1 MSVVTSSA
9 KANPVTQ
16 STNRIAWLVSR
27 WPIYKELTKPRI
39 VTMVL
44 VATGVGFI
52 AGSHMATQ
60 PLIFLATMLGTAS
73 FAGSASVMNQVMERR
88 RDARM
93 KRTLNRPLP
102 SGRIDHIEA
111 TLWGLF
117 LLALGTIL
125 LISFVNMAS
134 FGCALATW
142 VLYLAAYTPL
152 KPISTINTVVGAIPG
167 ALPPVIGWAGATGK
181 IGVEAIAL
189 FLILFLWQFPHFLA
203 IAWLYRADYRRGGY
217 RMITLRDRTG
227 LMTGMQALGY
237 ATVLIP
243 VSILPVQI
251 RMAGSVYLIAA
262 LVLSLFYWIRA
273 LEFARNRN
281 DFTARRM
288 LFASLWYLPLVYLF
302 LILNPLPA

>member
-1 MSVVTSSA
+1 MSLVTISSSA
-9 KANPVTQ
+9 KPTIRTQ
-16 STNRIAWLVSR
+16 NRLSWLVSR
-27 WPIYKELTKPRI
+27 WPVYRELTKPRI

-52 AGSHMATQ
+52 AGSHMSTQ
-60 PLIFLATMLGTAS
+60 PLIFFATMLGTAC
-73 FAGSASVMNQVMERR
+73 FAGSASVMNQVMEHR

-93 KRTLNRPLP
+93 KRTANRPLP
-102 SGRIDHIEA
+102 SGRIDPLEA
-111 TLWGLF
+111 SLWGIF
-117 LLALGTIL
+117 LLLMGSL
-125 LISFVNMAS
+125 LLVFGVNLMA

-142 VLYLAAYTPL
+142 FLYLVAYTPL

-167 ALPPVIGWAGATGK
+167 ALPPVIGWAGATGEM
-181 IGVEAIAL
+181 GVEAWAL

-203 IAWLYRADYRRGGY
+203 IAWLYRTDYRRGGY

-227 LMTGMQALGY
+227 MMTGMQSLGY

-243 VSILPVQI
+243 VSLLPFQI
-251 RMAGSVYLIAA
+251 RMAGTVYMVAA
-262 LVLSLFYWIRA
+262 LVLSLFYWFRA